1 MTPAVDGD
9 TADDALQT
17 RARHSGRRLNLV
29 FSDEFEESGRSFGA
43 GDDRFIEALEKPDY
57 SNQAIQFYNASREY
71 VTTKDGSLVL
81 MTRAVKTTWEVGRNA
96 MTGERVMETKNYTSG
111 MIQTWNKF
119 CYTGGVL
126 EMAIELPGSANSGGL
141 WPAAWLMG
149 NLARATFDK
158 TTIYK
163 WPWSYDRCDG
173 GVQDLET
180 KQEINACSA
189 APGHGMHPHQGR
201 GAPEIDI
208 FEVMPGHNMPG
219 HEGLV
224 KAFMSSSLQVAPG
237 IDSTRNRPKNG
248 EKLGP
253 NTTWYSS
260 LEYNPSVSA
269 LNDGFWGAMCGPV
282 EDPTPRQEHKYQED
296 AISVNTDL
304 NQTHFDSM
312 HVYRLEWEPGSTE
325 GGGYIEWYLDDDFIF
340 GISGDD
346 LAATTGA
353 MIPAEPMY
361 LILNTAI
368 SHRWGMPEPCD
379 IAHCPMCWRC
389 YDCTNPDCQCTL
401 PDGMKGCKNL
411 PAEMRIDYIRLYQD
425 ADNQK
430 HTVGCSPPGYPTS
443 EYIAAHQEDYAP
455 WRATPQALILSD
467 ADWNI
472 VLGLLA
478 ASSLALLGCCVWLIL
493 RVPAKKGAAAP
504 TDRTR
509 LIDPKGNSSGNSNRM
524 RPIPTAH
531 TSARDPVHQYQ
542 KL

>member
-1 MTPAVDGD
+1 MHVVFCKFAMHGDQGWHACSSVEASFGKVANKAMPSNMTPAVS
-9 TADDALQT
+9 
-17 RARHSGRRLNLV
+17 HSAPLKV
-29 FSDEFEESGRSFGA
+29 
-43 GDDRFIEALEKPDY
+43 P
-57 SNQAIQFYNASREY
+57 
-71 VTTKDGSLVL
+71 VVC
-81 MTRAVKTTWEVGRNA
+81 A
-96 MTGERVMETKNYTSG
+96 M
-111 MIQTWNKF
+111 
-119 CYTGGVL
+119 
-126 EMAIELPGSANSGGL
+126 
-141 WPAAWLMG
+141 
-149 NLARATFDK
+149 
-158 TTIYK
+158 
-163 WPWSYDRCDG
+163 
-173 GVQDLET
+173 
-180 KQEINACSA
+180 
-189 APGHGMHPHQGR
+189 AP
-201 GAPEIDI
+201 
-208 FEVMPGHNMPG
+208 
-219 HEGLV
+219 
-224 KAFMSSSLQVAPG
+224 
-237 IDSTRNRPKNG
+237 
-248 EKLGP
+248 
-253 NTTWYSS
+253 
-260 LEYNPSVSA
+260 
-269 LNDGFWGAMCGPV
+269 
-282 EDPTPRQEHKYQED
+282 
-296 AISVNTDL
+296 
-304 NQTHFDSM
+304 
-312 HVYRLEWEPGSTE
+312 
-325 GGGYIEWYLDDDFIF
+325 
-340 GISGDD
+340 
-346 LAATTGA
+346 ATTGA

-455 WRATPQALILSD
+455 WHATPQALILSD
-467 ADWNI
+467 ADRNI

-531 TSARDPVHQYQ
+531 TSARDPEVHQYQ